1 VWKRLEQNS
10 LATRALYK
18 ILARINLGDQLLVS
32 LRAVIRHRWV
42 VKEILHSQRGDRKI
56 RVKKYHVQEEPVK
69 QVTGYFF
76 IGSIQIC
83 PNSQ

>member
-1 VWKRLEQNS
+1 M
-10 LATRALYK
+10 
-18 ILARINLGDQLLVS
+18 
-32 LRAVIRHRWV
+32 RHRWV